1 MRKADENMDQS
12 DEVESSNIEEEST
25 RIKKQRMKEKI
36 LEKVSAD
43 RLRVAENNYVNAFF
57 TKQSLHYKLNYIL
70 VRFAPQCIYQCV

>member
-43 RLRVAENNYVNAFF
+43 RLRVAENNY
-57 TKQSLHYKLNYIL
+57 K
-70 VRFAPQCIYQCV
+70 CIFH

>member
-1 MRKADENMDQS
+1 MINMRKADENMDQS

-43 RLRVAENNYVNAFF
+43 RLRVAENNSNAFF
-57 TKQSLHYKLNYIL
+57 TK
-70 VRFAPQCIYQCV
+70 

>member
-43 RLRVAENNYVNAFF
+43 RLRVAENNSNAFF
-57 TKQSLHYKLNYIL
+57 TK
-70 VRFAPQCIYQCV
+70 